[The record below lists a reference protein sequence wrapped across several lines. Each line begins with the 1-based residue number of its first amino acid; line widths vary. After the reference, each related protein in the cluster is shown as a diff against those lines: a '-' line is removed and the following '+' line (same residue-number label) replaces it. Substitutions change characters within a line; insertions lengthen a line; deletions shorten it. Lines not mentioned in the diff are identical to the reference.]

1 MMKFGKFF
9 MIAMIAVIAAFCT
22 STAAAAENEPAW
34 FTRPA
39 EKLGRG
45 VANIA
50 FAVFELP
57 MQWTIVTREDG
68 GIAGLTYGT
77 IKGIGHVI
85 ARVGVGIVDVIT
97 FPFPLPDCPEYP
109 DDAGWGYGPILR
121 PAWVIPVGSDWN
133 SFVYDDESIVNPN
146 L

>member
-9 MIAMIAVIAAFCT
+9 MIAMIAFVAVFCAG
-22 STAAAAENEPAW
+22 SASAAENEPSW
-34 FTRPA
+34 FTRPVT
-39 EKLGRG
+39 KLGRG
-45 VANIA
+45 IANVA
-50 FAVFELP
+50 FGVLELP
-57 MQWTIVTREDG
+57 MQWTIVSREDG

-77 IKGIGHVI
+77 LKGVGHFI
-85 ARVGVGIVDVIT
+85 ARVGVGIVEIVT

-121 PAWVIPVGSDWN
+121 PEWIVPVGSDWN

>member
-1 MMKFGKFF
+1 MKFGKFL
-9 MIAMIAVIAAFCT
+9 MIAMIAV
-22 STAAAAENEPAW
+22 TAVVCSNSVSAAENEPAW

-45 VANIA
+45 IANVA
-50 FAVFELP
+50 FGVLELP
-57 MQWTIVTREDG
+57 MQWTIVSREDG

-77 IKGIGHVI
+77 LKGVGHIV
-85 ARVGVGIVDVIT
+85 ARVCVGVVEIVT

-109 DDAGWGYGPILR
+109 DDAGWGYGPIIR
-121 PAWVIPVGSDWN
+121 PAWIVPVGSDWN